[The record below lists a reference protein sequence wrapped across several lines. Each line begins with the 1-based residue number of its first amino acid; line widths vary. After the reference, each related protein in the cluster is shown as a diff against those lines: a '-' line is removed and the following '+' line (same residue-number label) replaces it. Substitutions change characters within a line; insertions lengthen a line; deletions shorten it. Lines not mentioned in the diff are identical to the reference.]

1 MFESESFQ
9 FRSGY
14 NINFAAFYKVTVT
27 KSIGYLKQ

>member
-14 NINFAAFYKVTVT
+14 NRNFAAFYKVTVT
-27 KSIGYLKQ
+27 IGYLKQ